1 MAPETFSYDLK
12 IPKDRV
18 PVLIGSGG
26 KVKRDLEQ
34 STKTKITVD
43 SHEGDVMVMGEDAI
57 TLYTLREVIR
67 AIGRGFN
74 PEIAQLLMNPTYLF
88 EMISIK
94 DFAKTKK
101 DEIRLKGRI
110 IGQEGKSRKVIE
122 ELTEC
127 SLCVYGKTVCIIGE
141 IEKVPNA
148 RRAIELLL
156 TGSPH
161 ANVFQWLEKQADWFS
176 WQKS

>member
-1 MAPETFSYDLK
+1 MASETFSYDLK

-26 KVKRDLEQ
+26 KVKRELEQ
-34 STKTKITVD
+34 QTKTKITVD
-43 SHEGDVMVMGEDAI
+43 SHEGDVMVMGDDAI
-57 TLYTLREVIR
+57 PLYTVREVIR

-74 PEIAQLLMNPTYLF
+74 PEIAQLLMNPSYLF

-127 SLCVYGKTVCIIGE
+127 SLCVYGKTIC
-141 IEKVPNA
+141 
-148 RRAIELLL
+148 
-156 TGSPH
+156 
-161 ANVFQWLEKQADWFS
+161 
-176 WQKS
+176 